1 MVVRGRLVG
10 LAREGVPD
18 AVFDG
23 ESVEDGTVGDSMR
36 TTVWG
41 RDVVAGG
48 VAGAAGTVRGS
59 AVAVRM
65 G

>member
-1 MVVRGRLVG
+1 MVVRVVG
-10 LAREGVPD
+10 FAREGVPD

-23 ESVEDGTVGDSMR
+23 ESVEDEMAGDSMR

-48 VAGAAGTVRGS
+48 VTGATGTVRGS
-59 AVAVRM
+59 AVAVRI